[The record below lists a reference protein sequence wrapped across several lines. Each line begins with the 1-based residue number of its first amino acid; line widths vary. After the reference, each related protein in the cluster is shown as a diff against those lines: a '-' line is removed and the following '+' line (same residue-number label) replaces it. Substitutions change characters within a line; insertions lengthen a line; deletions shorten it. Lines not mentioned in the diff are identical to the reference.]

1 MTEQSLVLGI
11 SGSLR
16 KNSNNSGLL
25 RAASELLPEGMSLEI
40 YDIAAIPLYNNDLVA
55 EGLPPSVQEFK
66 TRIAAADALLIATPE
81 YNYSIPGVLKNA
93 IDWASRPPNESS
105 FPGKPL
111 AIMGAGGV
119 MGTSRA
125 QSHLRQIASGLNM
138 LALNK
143 PEVMV
148 QRAWE
153 KFDQDGNLTDE
164 STRKQV
170 KDLLAALQE
179 WTLRLKGI
187 QVN

>member
-1 MTEQSLVLGI
+1 MTEQSHILGV

-25 RAASELLPEGMSLEI
+25 RAASELLPEGMTLEI
-40 YDIAAIPLYNNDLVA
+40 FDLSAIPLYNNDLLA
-55 EGLPPSVQEFK
+55 EGLPPAVQEFK
-66 TRIAAADALLIATPE
+66 ARLAAADALLIATPE
-81 YNYSIPGVLKNA
+81 YNSSIPGVLKNA
-93 IDWASRPPNESS
+93 IDWASRPRNESPFS
-105 FPGKPL
+105 GKPL
-111 AIMGAGGV
+111 GIMGAGGAL
-119 MGTSRA
+119 GTSRA
-125 QSHLRQIASGLNM
+125 QYHLRQIASGMNM

-164 STRKQV
+164 ATRKQV
-170 KDLLAALQE
+170 KDLLAALHE

>member
-1 MTEQSLVLGI
+1 MTEQIHVLGI

-16 KNSNNSGLL
+16 KSSNNTGLL
-25 RAASELLPEGMSLEI
+25 RAANELLPAGMSLEI
-40 YDIAAIPLYNNDLVA
+40 YDISAIPLYNNDLLA
-55 EGLPPSVQEFK
+55 EGLPPAVQEFK
-66 TRIAAADALLIATPE
+66 ARIAAADALLIATPE
-81 YNYSIPGVLKNA
+81 YNSSLPGVFKNA

-111 AIMGAGGV
+111 AMMGAGGV

-125 QSHLRQIASGLNM
+125 QNHLRQIASGLNM

-153 KFDQDGNLTDE
+153 KFDQHGNLTDDA
-164 STRKQV
+164 TRQQV
-170 KDLLAALQE
+170 KALLLALRD
-179 WTLRLKGI
+179 WTLRLRG
-187 QVN
+187 NSA